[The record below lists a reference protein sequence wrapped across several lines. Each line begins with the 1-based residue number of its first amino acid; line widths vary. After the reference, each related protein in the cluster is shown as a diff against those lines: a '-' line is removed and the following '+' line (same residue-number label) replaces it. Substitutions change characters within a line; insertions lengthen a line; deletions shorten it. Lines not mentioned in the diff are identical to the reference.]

1 MITLM
6 GKQGNDIVNGNNG
19 DDALFGSK
27 GRDQLYGSN
36 GDDYLSGGSSDDILG
51 GGSGADIFALSAG
64 DDLIIDFSL
73 EDGDKIAL
81 QGKHIGEFIVE
92 ATSSGSL
99 VSVDNYGSLEV
110 NINLEGV
117 DLVDFVVQSV

>member
-1 MITLM
+1 M
-6 GKQGNDIVNGNNG
+6 
-19 DDALFGSK
+19 
-27 GRDQLYGSN
+27 
-36 GDDYLSGGSSDDILG
+36 G